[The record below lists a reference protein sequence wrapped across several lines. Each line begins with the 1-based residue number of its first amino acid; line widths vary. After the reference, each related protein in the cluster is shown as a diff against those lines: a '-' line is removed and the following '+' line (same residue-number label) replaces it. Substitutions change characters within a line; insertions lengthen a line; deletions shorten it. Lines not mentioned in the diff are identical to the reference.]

1 MVKERGPFSVFQ
13 GIYLR
18 KLTVQETLAQIV
30 RFSRFR
36 FTCLLVFLKFIVF
49 YTSKLLTPNRCCRK
63 VKESLSCSVEHEL
76 SSEAAIVSRLVY
88 RNSTQHKGA
97 VFFGKMKTTFSR
109 LKTFLSQL
117 SKLRGILLESMGRIK
132 LSRLVDLTML
142 IIKTAVSAKLLACSC
157 EDTYNVSMSQLAQVI
172 YRWEYFVS

>member
-1 MVKERGPFSVFQ
+1 MWGAVLFAIENSSEKLHVSSPHENESNSNLAQVFLKVKER
-13 GIYLR
+13 
-18 KLTVQETLAQIV
+18 
-30 RFSRFR
+30 
-36 FTCLLVFLKFIVF
+36 
-49 YTSKLLTPNRCCRK
+49 
-63 VKESLSCSVEHEL
+63 LSCSVEHEL

-142 IIKTAVSAKLLACSC
+142 IIKTAVSAKQLASSC